1 MLIMFPIIRVGFAM
15 LRKSAAGWSCH
26 APFGQLGLCNDNITQ
41 SLWNYWPLKTL
52 AGSSSCWQNRV
63 LNTMSHHF
71 SWCVNSS
78 SGSLCLHGFD
88 SPSCFWNFWMCYL
101 LFWSFVY
108 VCCLRHALFPSP
120 PLHPGW
126 NMLRLLLAS
135 SAIAQSSSSG
145 STHPCSRSVFSTTS
159 KGRLYVQF
167 QWSNC

>member
-71 SWCVNSS
+71 SLMRQLQLRIAVLARVWFPFLFLEFLDVLSS
-78 SGSLCLHGFD
+78 FLIFRVCLLLKACFVPVSAFASWLKHVETSFGFFGHC
-88 SPSCFWNFWMCYL
+88 PVFKF
-101 LFWSFVY
+101 FF
-108 VCCLRHALFPSP
+108 HP
-120 PLHPGW
+120 PLFTICFL
-126 NMLRLLLAS
+126 NNIQRAVVRT
-135 SAIAQSSSSG
+135 I
-145 STHPCSRSVFSTTS
+145 SVE
-159 KGRLYVQF
+159 
-167 QWSNC
+167 